1 MTLPDDSTLKQRIIE
16 SLIVYYDYPSGG
28 VGAMHLRFIPVET
41 DGFRHGLPFDI
52 AIDRANKDDI
62 MQRVADYLVDAMRSL
77 SNDR

>member
-16 SLIVYYDYPSGG
+16 SLIVYYDYPRG